1 MPRKP
6 RIHYEGAFYHV
17 ILRGNAKQDIFSDA
31 KDYHRFFEF
40 VQDAVE
46 RFGFRLHGYCLMTNH
61 IHLAIQVGVIPLSR
75 IMQNLSLRYT
85 KWVNWRKDRIGHVFQ
100 GRYKSVMIEVDNYL
114 AQLVAYLHL
123 NPVRARMVK
132 TPEDYPWSSHR
143 AYIGL
148 EQAPWLTTQ
157 FVLSQFSKRE
167 NKARNA
173 FREYVCARC
182 DEGHKPEFHGATT
195 VDSRVFGDDDFVAEV
210 LRNEPLEIETATM
223 DDVLDAVMELYD
235 VTLEEIV
242 SPGQGLRI
250 SEARALVAWGVFTLS
265 SATLTE
271 LARKFGRDVSSL
283 SSAIKRLVDRSKR
296 DEVISAKMNFLGK
309 AVAGIASLQDP

>member
-17 ILRGNAKQDIFSDA
+17 ILRGNAKQEIFSDA
-31 KDYHRFFEF
+31 KDRHRFFEF

-61 IHLAIQVGVIPLSR
+61 VHLAIQVGGIPLSR

-85 KWVNWRKDRIGHVFQ
+85 KWVNWRKNSIGHVFQ
-100 GRYKSVMIEVDNYL
+100 GRYKSVMIEADNYL

-123 NPVRARMVK
+123 NPIRARIVK
-132 TPEDYPWSSHR
+132 APEDYPWSSHR

-157 FVLSQFSKRE
+157 FVLSQFSKQE
-167 NKARNA
+167 NKARSA
-173 FREYVCARC
+173 FREFVCARC
-182 DEGHKPEFHGATT
+182 GEGHKPEFHGVTT
-195 VDSRVFGDDDFVAEV
+195 VDSRVFGDDDFVEEA
-210 LRNEPLEIETATM
+210 LRNEPSAMATATM
-223 DDVLDAVMELYD
+223 NDVLDAVTKLYG
-235 VTLEEIV
+235 VTMEEIV
-242 SPGQGLRI
+242 SPGQGRRI
-250 SEARALVAWGVFTLS
+250 SQARALAAWGVFTLS

-271 LARKFGRDVSSL
+271 LARKFERDVTSL
-283 SSAIKRLVDRSKR
+283 SSAIKRLVERSKR
-296 DEVISAKMNFLGK
+296 DEAISVKMDTLGK
-309 AVAGIASLQDP
+309 AVAKFASLQA